1 MLALLKLDSKAAET
15 DIVYNLEV
23 KVSSNVSKQEDISDD
38 DESEDAYAN
47 GPLADENWLTQ
58 YEAERQRNKNLMV
71 LLQ

>member
-1 MLALLKLDSKAAET
+1 M
-15 DIVYNLEV
+15 
-23 KVSSNVSKQEDISDD
+23 SKQEDISDD